1 MKKLLFLNIFI
12 LILVSLSAQTIEIT
26 QQDSTYIIK
35 ENTVNDDESI
45 IFTQSAKL
53 DTAEALAILFQ
64 KAVIAYDEIGRLEVE
79 KLTKEKAV
87 IALIRAVKLVNTDT
101 SYTKYSNDLFLPNF
115 VGDFVLQ
122 DSSGRHPIVINARG
136 VIRKD
141 GNRKGRI
148 NILAPS
154 FVQLKNWIDGETVNL
169 YKTKQGIYRSNTP
182 KLILRAKKNR

>member
-1 MKKLLFLNIFI
+1 MKFLKLFLFLFVANSV
-12 LILVSLSAQTIEIT
+12 LAQTIEIE

-64 KAVIAYDEIGRLEVE
+64 KAVIAYDELGRLEVE
-79 KLTKEKAV
+79 KAAKEKTEKAV
-87 IALIRAVKLVNTDT
+87 IRAVKLVNTDT
-101 SYTKYSNDLFLPNF
+101 SYTKYSNQLFLPDF

-122 DSSGRHPIVINARG
+122 DSITRHQIVINNKGA
-136 VIRKD
+136 IKKD
-141 GNRKGRI
+141 GTRKGSI

-154 FVQLKNWIDGETVNL
+154 FVQLKNWIDGKTVNL
-169 YKTKQGIYRSNTP
+169 YKTKQGIYRSDTP

>member
-12 LILVSLSAQTIEIT
+12 LILVGLSAQTIEIT

-79 KLTKEKAV
+79 KLAKEKAAKAV
-87 IALIRAVKLVNTDT
+87 IRAVKLVNTDT
-101 SYTKYSNDLFLPNF
+101 SYTKYSNDLFLSNF

-122 DSSGRHPIVINARG
+122 DSTTRHPIVINARG

-169 YKTKQGIYRSNTP
+169 YKTKQGIYRSDTP

>member
-79 KLTKEKAV
+79 KLAKEKAAKAV
-87 IALIRAVKLVNTDT
+87 IRAVKLVNTDT

-122 DSSGRHPIVINARG
+122 DSTTRHPIVINARG

-169 YKTKQGIYRSNTP
+169 YKTKQGIYRSDTP

>member
-122 DSSGRHPIVINARG
+122 DSTTRHPIVINARG

-141 GNRKGRI
+141 GTRKGSI

-154 FVQLKNWIDGETVNL
+154 FVQLKNWIDGKTVNL
-169 YKTKQGIYRSNTP
+169 YKTKQGIYRSDTP